1 MLTNGKYFEE
11 YLNKLPIKDS
21 LRKRNTL
28 LSSIIKR
35 LGDSKKFEKA
45 ILDVRK
51 QCSIPADGYT
61 RDERDDGF
69 RLVGY
74 NFSAEVSK
82 VSDEFAKQYKKWG
95 VPIHLREIL
104 ARFVLCNEPIYF
116 DYRKAKG
123 STEFTDFS
131 VKIDLPLPINSKTE
145 LDRYID
151 LIWPTIEAHQQKK
164 GYKKERARAFLKA
177 ERNQIV
183 REIHNKLISSKDRG
197 DSDII
202 SRIKDELDIQ
212 GIELQYDSIKKI
224 IYG

>member
-1 MLTNGKYFEE
+1 MLTDGKYFDE
-11 YLNKLPIKDS
+11 YLEMLPAKDS
-21 LRKRNTL
+21 LKKRNAL

-35 LGDSKKFEKA
+35 LGTSRKFEKT
-45 ILDVRK
+45 ILALRK
-51 QCSIPADGYT
+51 RCSIPENGYT
-61 RDERDDGF
+61 RDERDGGF
-69 RLVGY
+69 RLIGY
-74 NFSAEVSK
+74 NFSAAVSRI
-82 VSDEFAKQYKKWG
+82 SDEFAKQYEKWG
-95 VPIHLREIL
+95 VPIDLREIL

-116 DYRKAKG
+116 DYRRAKG
-123 STEFTDFS
+123 SAELTDFS
-131 VKIDLPLPINSKTE
+131 VKIDFPLPINSKAE

-164 GYKKERARAFLKA
+164 GYKKERARTFSKA

-183 REIHNKLISSKDRG
+183 REIHNELKSSKDRG

-212 GIELQYDSIKKI
+212 GIELRYDSIKKI